1 MLIPQ
6 RAWAPVKNHKSI
18 WENGYHEQNKM
29 PKSDSQRLQVLSYW
43 VLNVEINVLNLSE
56 ETNGRNESMSQG

>member
-1 MLIPQ
+1 
-6 RAWAPVKNHKSI
+6 
-18 WENGYHEQNKM
+18 M